1 MAFKTQAEIFK
12 ALLDGVKIKKEGWLL
27 QKYMHLKDGDL
38 FYDNGLKRNQPVDFS
53 NLESWS
59 IYEEPKPK
67 KKVTLYRYTYREDNG
82 PDIGQTSWCS
92 YGFKEGWSHHFTL
105 LKTESKEVEYDDV

>member
-1 MAFKTQAEIFK
+1 MAFKTQAEIWR
-12 ALLDGVKIKKEGWLL
+12 AILSGQKIKYKDGEIVF
-27 QKYMHLKDGDL
+27 LKDEILITID
-38 FYDNGLKRNQPVDFS
+38 KERE
-53 NLESWS
+53 ESGWEWAFNCPQHWS

-82 PDIGQTSWCS
+82 PDIEQTSWCS

>member
-1 MAFKTQAEIFK
+1 MAFKTQAEIWEHLLKGGVIIENRNGFK
-12 ALLDGVKIKKEGWLL
+12 VRMGKCGNPLFEDGSEPSYLIPEHWL
-27 QKYMHLKDGDL
+27 
-38 FYDNGLKRNQPVDFS
+38 
-53 NLESWS
+53 

-82 PDIGQTSWCS
+82 PDIEQTNWVS
-92 YGFKEGWSHHFTL
+92 YGFKEGWSNHFTL